1 VIARQNV
8 DVSDLPTLAF
18 GPAATLWWA
27 VIGLLAI
34 EGTALAMVGAAYF
47 YLRGV
52 IATWPP
58 PGTPPPALGAASA
71 EVVILLVS
79 VGPMMLVDG
88 ASRRRW
94 LSLTRI
100 GLSVVVLCGFVSM
113 GLRALQFAGALHC
126 RWDSHAY
133 GSVIWFLLG
142 MHAAHVVT
150 STLENVLLL
159 AVLFRHA
166 EPKDFVDAQVGAVY
180 WYFIVAAWI
189 GVYGLVYLVPRWS

>member
-1 VIARQNV
+1 MISRRSV
-8 DVSDLPTLAF
+8 DVSDLPTIAF
-18 GPAATLWWA
+18 GSAATLWWA
-27 VIGLLAI
+27 VVGLLAI
-34 EGTALAMVGAAYF
+34 EGTALAMVGASYF

-52 IATWPP
+52 IPAWPP
-58 PGTPPPALGAASA
+58 PGTPPPALGAATA
-71 EVVILLVS
+71 EVVILVVS

-88 ASRRRW
+88 AARRQW

-100 GLSVVVLCGFVSM
+100 GLGLGVLFGCVSM

-142 MHAAHVVT
+142 MHAAHVIT
-150 STLENVLLL
+150 STLENGLLL
-159 AVLFRHA
+159 AALFHHP
-166 EPKDFVDAQVGAVY
+166 EPKDFVDAQVGAMY

-189 GVYGLVYLVPRWS
+189 GVYGLVYLVPQWS